1 MLSINHLTKKLKGF
15 GIERN
20 VSVDKIFETLKQ
32 NVTIKMGP
40 QKYLKTFEREIYS
53 MND

>member
-1 MLSINHLTKKLKGF
+1 M
-15 GIERN
+15 ERS
-20 VSVDKIFETLKQ
+20 VSLDKISETLKQ
-32 NVTIKMGP
+32 NVTIEMGP